1 MEHIDIPKISQED
14 IFDLFAPDYDL
25 LLKDWEKDLLEQARV
40 LDYFFENYGQRQINA
55 VLDCFCGIGTQCIGL
70 AKLGYE
76 VTGTD
81 ISGKSILRANTEAQ
95 RFAVDIEFAK
105 ADVLGLSEQISR
117 RFDAVISC
125 DNSLPVL
132 LSKEDLD
139 LALKNMF
146 EVLEPSG
153 LCVISIRNFEEIYA
167 EKKRFN
173 PRHIHEIDGKRLII
187 FDVWD
192 YLEDEILVFNVFY
205 LREQEQGWDVNCRRM
220 VFRPILQWWRL
231 SASTLARY
239 MGDLMHPFLLIFPV
253 PAQLPPQHWMGIHF
267 VFKEEGE
274 KPSVRRR

>member
-1 MEHIDIPKISQED
+1 MDPVDIPKVSQEEL
-14 IFDLFAPDYDL
+14 FDSFAHDYDL
-25 LLKDWEKDLLEQARV
+25 LLPDWENDLVKQSRD
-40 LDYFFENYGQRQINA
+40 LDYFFRNCSQRPIKT

-70 AKLGYE
+70 TKLGYE

-81 ISGKSILRANTEAQ
+81 ISGKSILRAKREAQ
-95 RFAVDIEFAK
+95 RYGLDIEFAK
-105 ADVLGLSEQISR
+105 IDVRRLTELIPK

-125 DNSLPVL
+125 DNSLPL
-132 LSKEDLD
+132 LLGKEDVD

-192 YLEDEILVFNVFY
+192 YMEDEILVFNVFY
-205 LREQEQGWDVNCRRM
+205 LREKEDGWDVNCRRM
-220 VFRPILQWWRL
+220 VFKALYSDHIIRALKHTGFSQIEVVKSLDGIPLQFDF
-231 SASTLARY
+231 Y
-239 MGDLMHPFLLIFPV
+239 IC
-253 PAQLPPQHWMGIHF
+253 Q
-267 VFKEEGE
+267 KE
-274 KPSVRRR
+274 